1 MTHNELARRRR
12 ALATAIGPQALA
24 IIPAASEVIR
34 NRDVHYPFRQASDFT
49 YLTGFPEPDAIA
61 VVAPGRKDGEYVLFC
76 RPKDPEREQ
85 WDGARAGVE
94 GARGQFRA
102 DQAFPLADLDT
113 QMPDLI
119 GGRETLYFPVGADA
133 AFDARVL
140 GWLRAVR
147 AKARSGVSAPE
158 VLVNLG
164 SVLHEQRLRKSAA
177 ELRVMRRAARISA
190 EAHRRLMRVCRPG
203 RRESDLE
210 AEFQHHCAS
219 NGARHQ
225 AYPPIVG
232 GGANACVLHYV
243 ANGEVLKDGDLVLV
257 DAGCELDGYASDI
270 TRTFPVG
277 GRFSPPQR
285 ELYELVLE
293 AQEAAIAAARPG
305 NRWDQPHQAALM
317 VLTKGL
323 KGLGI
328 LAGRLPK
335 LIKDEAYKP
344 YYMHKTGHWLG
355 MDVHDVGRYKDK
367 DGWRLLEP
375 GMVLTVEPGL
385 YMPDDDTVPKA
396 YRHIGIRIEDDVL
409 VTEQGNEILSA
420 GAPKGV
426 DEIEAEM
433 GRAP

>member
-1 MTHNELARRRR
+1 MTHTEFARRRR
-12 ALATAIGPQALA
+12 TLAETIGHEALA
-24 IIPAASEVIR
+24 IIPAASEVVR
-34 NRDVHYPFRQASDFT
+34 NRDVHYPFRQSSDFA

-61 VVAPGRKDGEYVLFC
+61 VIAPGRKGGGYVLFC

-94 GARGQFRA
+94 GASGDYKA

-119 GGRETLYFPVGADA
+119 GGRETLYVPLGGDPS
-133 AFDARVL
+133 FDARVM

-147 AKARSGVSAPE
+147 SKARSGISAPE
-158 VLVNLG
+158 VFVNLG
-164 SVLHEQRLRKSAA
+164 SVLHEQRLRKSTA
-177 ELRVMRRAARISA
+177 ELEVMRRAARISA
-190 EAHRRLMRVCRPG
+190 DAHRRLMQVCRPG
-203 RRESDLE
+203 RLESDLE
-210 AEFQHHCAS
+210 AEFHHHCAS

-243 ANGEVLKDGDLVLV
+243 ANGDPLKDGDLVLV

-293 AQEAAIAAARPG
+293 AQQAAIAAARPG
-305 NRWDQPHQAALM
+305 NRWDQPHQAALK

-328 LAGRLPK
+328 LEGKLPK

-344 YYMHKTGHWLG
+344 YFMHKTGHWLG

-385 YMPDDDTVPKA
+385 YMPDDDKVPEV
-396 YRHIGIRIEDDVL
+396 YRNIGIRIEDDVL
-409 VTEQGNEILSA
+409 VTAHGNEVLSA
-420 GAPKGV
+420 DAPKRV
-426 DEIEAEM
+426 DEIEAVM
-433 GRAP
+433 ARRP